1 MAQNEEENT
10 NKTHNHINEENNT
23 NNHHNDGTIYKVY
36 DE

>member
-1 MAQNEEENT
+1 MAQNEEEE